1 MRQLINNIKCRRWYS
16 NIPCPIGQL
25 NNIWALQIRIP
36 FEPLLQ
42 SGMIDR
48 IIHYTR
54 EKMQLHWHTVQS
66 RLQMMIPYIITY
78 HKMLLGIF
86 RYLFTACIHP
96 NIYIPRISGICI
108 RIHQGIP
115 LSFQNAAPH
124 PILSQYWEELARHS
138 IHLHILSANLLRLT
152 HPSHQQFPPYRVL
165 LQLLR
170 ILLPQSLYTL
180 KAKPQQSLL
189 RSKRIQLIPA
199 IILLI
204 FPLYPRQHFRKAKI
218 AVISFIQLLIFIKL
232 LILSHQFTS

>member
-36 FEPLLQ
+36 FELLLQ

-48 IIHYTR
+48 IIHGAR
-54 EKMQLHWHTVQS
+54 KEMQLYRHTIQRS
-66 RLQMMIPYIITY
+66 LQMLQSDIIFQFKLFLSILHNPIPTSIN
-78 HKMLLGIF
+78 
-86 RYLFTACIHP
+86 P
-96 NIYIPRISGICI
+96 NINISRSTWIRI

-170 ILLPQSLYTL
+170 ILLSQPLNTL
-180 KAKPQQSLL
+180 KAKPQQRLL
-189 RSKRIQLIPA
+189 RSKGIKFLLVHTSNHPTH
-199 IILLI
+199 ILLTFKAI
-204 FPLYPRQHFRKAKI
+204 LQKSENCSYIIYSTINLY
-218 AVISFIQLLIFIKL
+218 
-232 LILSHQFTS
+232 